1 MGTFLAILMPLMLF
15 MGYPFMVILIGAVLL
30 GTMLFIPGFDLTT
43 LVQQTL
49 TGMKPFSLVCIPMFI
64 LAANLITA
72 GEAARRLIRVI
83 KAYIGHITGGLPVTL
98 NAGCTLFG
106 AVSGSTQATLA
117 AIGAPM
123 RPMLLEAGYSD
134 SWTIATTIAAT
145 DMAILIPPSI
155 GFIVYGVATATSV
168 GKLYLAG
175 IGPGILLFLAY
186 SIYCVIYSRIKKI
199 PVLPRVSWAERW
211 KATKEGVWLLGF
223 PIIVI
228 GGIYTGIFSPTEAAA
243 ASVVYAL
250 FIELVI
256 YRSLTL
262 RKILDALL
270 STGVVTAVVFL
281 LVGGGQ
287 VFSFILSYLQS
298 PQHFV
303 PQLMGAN
310 PSALRVIVIVNLVY
324 LIACMFVDPVVA
336 IFVLS
341 PIFHPYVLKAG
352 IDPVFMGVFVTLQV
366 AIGSNTPPFGVDIFT
381 AQLLYKKSY
390 LTCIRNI
397 APFIGIDL
405 IVNVILIALPEI
417 SMFLPNI
424 SFGK

>member
-1 MGTFLAILMPLMLF
+1 MGTFLAVLMPLMLF
-15 MGYPFMVILIGAVLL
+15 MGYPFMIILIGAVLL

-72 GEAARRLIRVI
+72 GEAAQRLIRVI

-228 GGIYTGIFSPTEAAA
+228 GGIYSGIFSPTEAAA

-256 YRSLTL
+256 YRSLTM

-281 LVGGGQ
+281 TSWRRAGILLHPELLADSPAFRPPVDGRQPVSPESDRHRQLGVSRSLHVRRPRCGDFRSEPHFPPLCIESRDRSGVHGRVRDLAGGHR
-287 VFSFILSYLQS
+287 LQ
-298 PQHFV
+298 
-303 PQLMGAN
+303 
-310 PSALRVIVIVNLVY
+310 Y
-324 LIACMFVDPVVA
+324 
-336 IFVLS
+336 S
-341 PIFHPYVLKAG
+341 PI
-352 IDPVFMGVFVTLQV
+352 
-366 AIGSNTPPFGVDIFT
+366 
-381 AQLLYKKSY
+381 
-390 LTCIRNI
+390 RR
-397 APFIGIDL
+397 
-405 IVNVILIALPEI
+405 
-417 SMFLPNI
+417 
-424 SFGK
+424 

>member
-15 MGYPFMVILIGAVLL
+15 MGYPFMVILIGAVMLGVLL
-30 GTMLFIPGFDLTT
+30 FLPGFDLTM
-43 LVQQTL
+43 VIQQTL

-72 GEAARRLIRVI
+72 GEAAKRLIRLI
-83 KAYIGHITGGLPVTL
+83 KAYIGHVTGGLPVTL

-123 RPMLLEAGYSD
+123 RPMCLEAGYSD

-175 IGPGILLFLAY
+175 IGPGIILFLGYAGY
-186 SIYCVIYSRIKKI
+186 AAIYSKVKKI
-199 PVLPRVSWAERW
+199 KPLPKVSWAERW
-211 KATKEGVWLLGF
+211 QATKQGVWLIGF
-223 PIIVI
+223 PAIVI
-228 GGIYTGIFSPTEAAA
+228 GGIYMGIFSPTEAAA
-243 ASVVYAL
+243 ASVIYAL
-250 FIELVI
+250 FVELVV

-262 RKILDALL
+262 KKILEALL

-281 LVGGGQ
+281 LVGAGQ
-287 VFSFILSYLQS
+287 VFSFILSYMRI
-298 PQHFV
+298 PQQIV
-303 PQLMGAN
+303 PQLMGPD
-310 PSALRVIVIVNLVY
+310 PSALRVIIIVNLVY
-324 LIACMFVDPVVA
+324 LVACMFVDPIVA

-341 PIFHPYVLKAG
+341 PIFHPYVLRAG
-352 IDPVFMGVFVTLQV
+352 VDPVFMGVFVTLQV
-366 AIGSNTPPFGVDIFT
+366 AIGSNTPPFGCDIFT

-390 LTCIRNI
+390 LTCVRNI
-397 APFIGIDL
+397 FPFIL
-405 IVNVILIALPEI
+405 ISLAVNAILILVPEI

>member
-211 KATKEGVWLLGF
+211 KATKEGVWLVGF

-256 YRSLTL
+256 YRSLTM

-287 VFSFILSYLQS
+287 VFSFILSYLQI

-324 LIACMFVDPVVA
+324 LVACMFVDPVVA

-417 SMFLPNI
+417 SMFLPNV